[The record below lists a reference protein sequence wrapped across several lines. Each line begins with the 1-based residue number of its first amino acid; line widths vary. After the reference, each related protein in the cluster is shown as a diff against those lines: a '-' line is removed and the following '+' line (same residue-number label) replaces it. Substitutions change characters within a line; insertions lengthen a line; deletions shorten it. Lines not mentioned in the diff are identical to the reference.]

1 MGRTGQ
7 GIQTKAIQTTALLI
21 ALTAVLAGSRGI
33 AREQPSTFDFG
44 RFSET
49 LVRCS
54 ISGPGAQRHLR
65 SCGRLRIEQNLKG
78 VLSVRFS
85 LRPSGERYSSEDL
98 VFAGMLSEASEPMA
112 CRGDGRCQPRFPVQ
126 LSVNAIAS
134 SLYSR
139 LGLATTLPR
148 ARIAR
153 GQCRIEAVRA
163 SCEATGSDGER
174 WQAEGFFLAS
184 PPADG
189 RAAQR

>member
-1 MGRTGQ
+1 MGRTEHG
-7 GIQTKAIQTTALLI
+7 IQTTALLI
-21 ALTAVLAGSRGI
+21 ALTTALAGGRGI
-33 AREQPSTFDFG
+33 AREQPSEFDFG

-54 ISGPGAQRHLR
+54 ISAPGAQGNLR
-65 SCGRLRIEQNLKG
+65 SCGRLRIEQNLQG
-78 VLSVRFS
+78 VMSVRFS
-85 LRPSGERYSSEDL
+85 LSPSGGRYSSEDL

-134 SLYSR
+134 SLYTR
-139 LGLATTLPR
+139 MGLATALPR

-174 WQAEGFFLAS
+174 WRAEGFFLAS
-184 PPADG
+184 QPPDV